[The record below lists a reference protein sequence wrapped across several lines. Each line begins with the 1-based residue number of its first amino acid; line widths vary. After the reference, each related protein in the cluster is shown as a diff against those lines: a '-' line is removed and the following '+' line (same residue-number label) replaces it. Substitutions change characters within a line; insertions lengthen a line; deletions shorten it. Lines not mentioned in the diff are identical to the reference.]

1 MPDLFDPISLGS
13 IDCPNRIV
21 MAPLTRGRADEEG
34 VHGPLAATYY
44 TQRAEAGLIISEA
57 TGISKEGLGWPYAP
71 GLWTEAQVEGWK
83 PVTEAVH
90 QAGGRIVAQLWHMG
104 RLVHP
109 DMGGA
114 APVSASATTPPNR
127 LHTFTGKQDPVE
139 ARALSVDEIPRV
151 IEDYVRAAA
160 NAIRAGFDGVQ
171 VHAANGYLIDQF
183 IRDGVNHR
191 DDDYGGSAE
200 NRCRLMRE
208 VMEGI
213 GGEIGMER
221 TAIRLS
227 PIGEV
232 QGVDDSSPEET
243 FVTAARILEELGV
256 PWLEMRE
263 PGEGS
268 SFSPAEHDRVSPAM
282 RQVYSGKIGLNSDLD
297 RAGAQTLLDRGIA
310 DFAAFGRPF
319 IANPDL
325 VRRMREDAPM
335 NEPDSK
341 TFYTRGP
348 EGYVDYP
355 ELEEVTS

>member
-1 MPDLFDPISLGS
+1 MPDLFDPITLGS
-13 IDCPNRIV
+13 IDCPNRAM
-21 MAPLTRGRADEEG
+21 MAPLTRGRADERG

-44 TQRAEAGLIISEA
+44 AQRAEAGLIISEA

-71 GLWTEAQVEGWK
+71 GLWTDAQVDGWK

-109 DMGGA
+109 DMGGG
-114 APVSASATTPPNR
+114 PPISASATTAPQK
-127 LHTFTGKQDPVE
+127 LHTFTGKQDAVE
-139 ARALSVDEIPRV
+139 ARALPKDEIPRV
-151 IEDYVRAAA
+151 VEDYVRAAA
-160 NAIRAGFDGVQ
+160 NAMRAGFDGVQ
-171 VHAANGYLIDQF
+171 IHAANGYLIDQF
-183 IRDGVNHR
+183 IRDGANHR

-208 VMEGI
+208 VCEAI

-227 PIGEV
+227 PIGAV
-232 QGVDDSSPEET
+232 QGVDDSDPEAT
-243 FVTAARILEELGV
+243 FTTAARILQEIGV

-263 PGEGS
+263 PGDHS
-268 SFSPAEHDRVSPAM
+268 SFVEADRDRVSPAM
-282 RQVYSGKIGLNSDLD
+282 REVFKGKIGLNSDLD
-297 RAGAQTLLDRGIA
+297 RKSGQKLLDRGIA
-310 DFAAFGRPF
+310 DFIAFGRPF

-335 NEPDSK
+335 NDPDSA
-341 TFYTRGP
+341 TFYTRGA